1 MKNYDVI
8 LVGAGI
14 VGLATAY
21 NLIKEKPGIRLCI
34 IEKEDII
41 AKHQTGNNSGVIHSG
56 IYYKPGSL
64 KALNCR
70 KGYKMMLEFCD
81 QNGIEY
87 EICGK
92 LIAALNDREVKRLDE
107 LKIRGEENGLT
118 DLKILSKEE
127 AKESEPYLECIKAL
141 FVPQT
146 GIVDYKQVSK
156 KMLEYILSNGAE
168 LKLNEKLIE
177 LTENEKTVTV
187 TTNKEDYEA
196 SVFVSCAGLHSDR
209 IVKMQKI
216 KQDVRIIPFRGEYFL
231 LKEEKKYLVKNLIY
245 PVPDPQ
251 FPFLGVH
258 FTRMITGEVEAGPN
272 AVLALKREGYNK
284 SDFNFRDMKDTLTW
298 KGFYNIVWKYWQTG
312 IYEFY
317 RSIMKYEFVN
327 SLQRLIPEISSKDLE
342 PGGSGVRAQACDR
355 NGNLIDDF
363 LFSESKRIV
372 NVLNAPSPAATS
384 SLSIGLTIT
393 EKIKQ
398 RLN

>member
-1 MKNYDVI
+1 MKNFDVI

-70 KGYKMMLEFCD
+70 RGYKMMLEFCD

-156 KMLEYILSNGAE
+156 KMLEYIWSNGAE

>member
-1 MKNYDVI
+1 M
-8 LVGAGI
+8 
-14 VGLATAY
+14 
-21 NLIKEKPGIRLCI
+21 KEKPETKLCI

-70 KGYKMMLEFCD
+70 RGYEMMLKFCD
-81 QNGIEY
+81 ENEIKY

-92 LIAALNDREVKRLDE
+92 LISAITEDDVKRLDE
-107 LKIRGEENGLT
+107 LKQRGEENGLT
-118 DLKILSKEE
+118 GLKILSKSE
-127 AKESEPYLECIKAL
+127 AKESEPYMECIKAL
-141 FVPQT
+141 YVPQT
-146 GIVDYKQVSK
+146 GIIDYKQVSK
-156 KMLEYILSNGAE
+156 KMLDFILSKGVE
-168 LKLNEKLIE
+168 LKLNKKLEKLIDG
-177 LTENEKTVTV
+177 NKNVTII
-187 TTNKEDYEA
+187 TNSGEYETK
-196 SVFVSCAGLHSDR
+196 VFVSCAGLHSDR
-209 IVKMQKI
+209 IVKMLNK

-231 LKEEKKYLVKNLIY
+231 LKEEKRYLVKNLIY
-245 PVPDPQ
+245 PVPNPN

-284 SDFNFRDMKDTLTW
+284 SDFNLRDMKDTFTW
-298 KGFYNIVWKYWQTG
+298 KGFYNVIWKYWQTG
-312 IYEFY
+312 VYEYY

-363 LFSESKRIV
+363 LFSESANVI
-372 NVLNAPSPAATS
+372 NVLNALPM
-384 SLSIGLTIT
+384 
-393 EKIKQ
+393 
-398 RLN
+398 

>member
-70 KGYKMMLEFCD
+70 RGYKMMMEFCD

-127 AKESEPYLECIKAL
+127 AKESEPYLECLKAL

>member
-70 KGYKMMLEFCD
+70 RGYKMMLEFCD

-107 LKIRGEENGLT
+107 LKIRGEENGLKE
-118 DLKILSKEE
+118 LKILSKEE
-127 AKESEPYLECIKAL
+127 AKESEPYLECLKAL

-156 KMLEYILSNGAE
+156 KMLEFILNNGAE

-363 LFSESKRIV
+363 LFSESNRIV

>member
-1 MKNYDVI
+1 MKNFDVI

-70 KGYKMMLEFCD
+70 RGYKMMLEFCD

-156 KMLEYILSNGAE
+156 KMLEFILINGAE